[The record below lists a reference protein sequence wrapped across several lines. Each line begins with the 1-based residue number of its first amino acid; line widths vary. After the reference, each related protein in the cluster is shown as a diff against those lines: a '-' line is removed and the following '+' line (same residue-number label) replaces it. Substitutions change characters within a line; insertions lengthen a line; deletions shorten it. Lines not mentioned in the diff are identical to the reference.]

1 MCMQTL
7 IHDLHELGALKFG
20 TFTLKSGIASP
31 FYIDLR
37 LTVSF
42 PKLLVKIADAVR
54 GAVEGCS
61 FDYVC
66 GVPYTALPFATVF
79 SLRQEVPMVLKRK
92 EKKEHGT
99 GKMCEG
105 IFVKGKKCLVIE
117 DVITSGQSILETIAA
132 LENEGLNVQDV
143 AVLVDREQGGR
154 EFLEGKG
161 IRVHPVLTIRQIASE
176 LSNKG
181 KIDAAAAATIRAFLG
196 K

>member
-1 MCMQTL
+1 MQTL
-7 IHDLHELGALKFG
+7 IHELHELGALKFG

-42 PKLLVKIADAVR
+42 PKLLVTIADKIKSAVQS
-54 GAVEGCS
+54 CS
-61 FDYVC
+61 FDFVC

-79 SLRQEVPMVLKRK
+79 SIRQEIPMVLKRK
-92 EKKEHGT
+92 EKKQHGT

-105 IFVKGKKCLVIE
+105 VFAKGKKCLVIE
-117 DVITSGQSILETIAA
+117 DVITSGQSILETITA
-132 LENEGLNVQDV
+132 LENEGLIVQDV

-154 EFLEGKG
+154 ELLESKG
-161 IRVHPVLTIRQIASE
+161 VRVHPVLTIRQIAHE
-176 LSNKG
+176 LSSKG
-181 KIDAAAAATIRAFLG
+181 KIDAAAATTIRAFIG

>member
-1 MCMQTL
+1 ML
-7 IHDLHELGALKFG
+7 IHELHELGALKFG

-42 PKLLVKIADAVR
+42 PKLLVQIADKLH
-54 GAVEGCS
+54 GAVKGCS
-61 FDYVC
+61 FDLVC
-66 GVPYTALPFATVF
+66 GVPYTALPFATVL
-79 SLRQEVPMVLKRK
+79 SIRQEIPMVLKRK
-92 EKKEHGT
+92 EKKQHGT

-105 IFVKGKKCLVIE
+105 VFAKGKKCLVIE
-117 DVITSGQSILETIAA
+117 DVITSGQSVLETITA
-132 LENEGLNVQDV
+132 LENEGLIVQDV

-154 EFLEGKG
+154 EFLESKG
-161 IRVHPVLTIRQIASE
+161 VRVHPVLTIRQIADE

-181 KIDAAAAATIRAFLG
+181 KIDAAAAATIRAFIG

>member
-1 MCMQTL
+1 MQTL
-7 IHDLHELGALKFG
+7 IHELHELGALKFG

-42 PKLLVKIADAVR
+42 PKLLVTIADKIK
-54 GAVEGCS
+54 GAVQGCS
-61 FDYVC
+61 YDFVC

-79 SLRQEVPMVLKRK
+79 SIRQEIPMVLKRK
-92 EKKEHGT
+92 EKKLHGT

-105 IFVKGKKCLVIE
+105 VFAKGKKCLVIE
-117 DVITSGQSILETIAA
+117 DVITSGQSILETITA
-132 LENEGLNVQDV
+132 LENEGLIVQDV

-154 EFLEGKG
+154 EFLESEGV
-161 IRVHPVLTIRQIASE
+161 RVHPVLTIRQIADE

-181 KIDAAAAATIRAFLG
+181 KIDAAAATTIRAFIG

>member
-1 MCMQTL
+1 MQTL
-7 IHDLHELGALKFG
+7 IHELHELGALKFG

-42 PKLLVKIADAVR
+42 PKLLVTIADKIKSAVQ
-54 GAVEGCS
+54 GFS
-61 FDYVC
+61 FDFVC

-79 SLRQEVPMVLKRK
+79 SIRQEIPMVLKRK
-92 EKKEHGT
+92 EKKQHGT

-105 IFVKGKKCLVIE
+105 VFTKGKKCLVIE
-117 DVITSGQSILETIAA
+117 DVITSGQSILETVTA
-132 LENEGLNVQDV
+132 LENEGLIVQDV

-154 EFLEGKG
+154 ELLESKG
-161 IRVHPVLTIRQIASE
+161 VRVHPVLTIRQIADE

-181 KIDAAAAATIRAFLG
+181 KIDAAAATTIRAFIG